1 MHPVMVRH
9 MISPMLE
16 RLLGRRTFDKWRR
29 FQRAQW
35 WDRDLIESLQ
45 RAKLSRLLAMAQKHC
60 PFYASLFE
68 TYQVRVGATDPFVE
82 LAKAPPLTKDTFR
95 RNLPAMTHRRTPGG
109 LIPLNTGGS
118 TGQPLSFYVDRRRIA
133 YDKAAR
139 MLTHEWFNVSPG
151 EREVYLWGSPI
162 ELSAQDQ
169 LKRFR
174 DHITNELL
182 LEAFN
187 LSPERID
194 QYVRRINAFK
204 PKSIFG
210 YPSSLAI
217 FAEYAEQTG
226 QSIEDDGIA
235 AVFTTGEVL
244 TGDQRERLERF
255 FAAPVADCYGSRDG
269 GFIAHECREGAM
281 HVMAHSVIVE
291 IVDDVGNRVPDGVV
305 GEIVVTHLDAHG
317 TLFIRYR
324 TGDLGAIHRGACD
337 CGRQLPILENIQG
350 RRTDQLVAE
359 DGSLKHGLSAIYV
372 LRSIPGIRQFRI
384 DQQPNR
390 DVDIRIVTDSSFG
403 DDDLRHIRSSITDQ
417 LGASI
422 EVRVSRVERIDTQA
436 SGKFRQVVSDATGFL
451 GAGHHT
457 TADSSSKEL
466 ASWPH

>member
-1 MHPVMVRH
+1 MHPVVVRH

-29 FQRAQW
+29 LQRAQW

-68 TYQVRVGATDPFVE
+68 TYQIRVGAADPIAE
-82 LAKAPPLTKDTFR
+82 LAKIPPLTKEVFR
-95 RNLPAMTHRRTPGG
+95 RNLPAMTHRDTPGG
-109 LIPLNTGGS
+109 VIPLNTGGS

-174 DHITNELL
+174 DHITNEML

-187 LSPERID
+187 MSPERID

-204 PKSIFG
+204 PKSVFG
-210 YPSSLAI
+210 YPSSLAVL
-217 FAEYAEQTG
+217 AEYAEQRG
-226 QSIEDDGIA
+226 LAINGNSIA
-235 AVFTTGEVL
+235 AVFTTGEML
-244 TGDQRERLERF
+244 AADQRERLERF
-255 FAAPVADCYGSRDG
+255 FDAPVADCYGSRDG
-269 GFIAHECREGAM
+269 GFIAHQCREGAM
-281 HVMAHSVIVE
+281 HVMAHSLIVE
-291 IVDDVGNRVPDGVV
+291 VVDDVGNRVPDGQV

-337 CGRQLPILENIQG
+337 CGRQLPILESIQG

-372 LRSIPGIRQFRI
+372 LRAIPGVRQFQI
-384 DQQPNR
+384 NQQPNR
-390 DVDIRIVTDSSFG
+390 DVDIRVVTDSSFRDG
-403 DDDLRHIRSSITDQ
+403 DLVRIRSSITEQ
-417 LGASI
+417 LGRSI
-422 EVRVSRVERIDTQA
+422 GVRVIRVQRIDAQA
-436 SGKFRQVVSDATGFL
+436 SGKFRQVVSEAAGFL
-451 GAGHHT
+451 N
-457 TADSSSKEL
+457 ADRHATVDRSPKEF
-466 ASWPH
+466 ASWPQ